1 MYPPPSTLEIIGSW
15 EELEV
20 GARKGE
26 GGGGLHLFAAALG
39 QASGSPM
46 AQCFHCVTKHNWRNL
61 LQRQKIFTRIT
72 WTSVLNVMLD
82 DAGKLCLLQIFHQIF
97 GATDILLTNLFTL
110 FVTHLTPETVSQM
123 LVQIRKQ
130 T

>member
-20 GARKGE
+20 GASKGE

-61 LQRQKIFTRIT
+61 LQLQKMYKDYVDKCCKYNAAA
-72 WTSVLNVMLD
+72 W
-82 DAGKLCLLQIFHQIF
+82 
-97 GATDILLTNLFTL
+97 
-110 FVTHLTPETVSQM
+110 
-123 LVQIRKQ
+123 
-130 T
+130 